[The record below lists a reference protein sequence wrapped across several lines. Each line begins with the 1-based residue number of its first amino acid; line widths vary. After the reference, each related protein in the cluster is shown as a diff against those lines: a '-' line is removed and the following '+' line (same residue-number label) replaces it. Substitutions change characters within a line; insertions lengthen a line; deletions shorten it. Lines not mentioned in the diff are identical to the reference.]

1 MSKERLFELRELLT
15 RYNYEYHVQ
24 DNPTISDTEYD
35 LMLREL
41 LELEDKYPEE
51 YDPSS
56 PTLKVG
62 GEVLDSFN
70 KKTHK
75 RSMLSLGNVFNRE
88 ELKQWAGKIE
98 KEINQVEYCVEL
110 KIDGLAMSIEYIDGY
125 YSQAVTRGDGVVGED
140 VTNNVKTI
148 RSIPLKIEEN
158 NEVEFRGEVFM
169 PKKSF
174 VKVNKDRAI
183 NQEKEFANCRNA
195 AAGSIRQLDSKIAA
209 KRGLSAFW
217 YYMPQGV
224 NFGFKTHYDSL
235 MGMKK
240 WGLKVNDK
248 TRLITD
254 IDEVFKYIQKIE
266 AERFDYSYDID
277 GVVIKVNDFEAQIKL
292 GSTAKTPKWAIAYK
306 FKEEEATSV
315 IEDIFLTVG
324 RTGRITPNAKLTPVN
339 LAGSTVSFATL
350 HNEDIIK
357 EKDVRINDTVIVKK
371 AGEIIPEIVRVVYE
385 DRKDQLEFKFPER
398 CPECGNLIYR
408 LENESDFYCVNN
420 DCPARI
426 IEGIA
431 HFASRNAMNIDGLGI
446 KKVERFVNEGLINS
460 FEDIYTLADYKEK
473 ILTLD
478 KFGEKSYD
486 NLIKAIEKSK
496 ENELDKLLIGL
507 GIRQV
512 GEKASKILAEKY
524 ENIDALME
532 TSVQELELIN
542 DIGTITAISIKEFFN
557 DENNMK
563 MIKTFKDLGLNTA
576 YTKQLIEESKFGGK
590 VCVLTGSLERF
601 SRKEATVFLESKGAK
616 VTSAVSKN
624 TDYVIYG
631 TSAGSKLTKAIDL
644 GVATLSEEEFFEE
657 MQND

>member
-1 MSKERLFELRELLT
+1 MSKERLFELRKLLT

-41 LELEDKYPEE
+41 LELEAKYPEE

-56 PTLKVG
+56 PSLKIG
-62 GEVLDSFN
+62 GEVLESFN
-70 KKTHK
+70 KLTHK
-75 RSMLSLGNVFNRE
+75 RSMLSLGNVFNKE
-88 ELKQWAGKIE
+88 ELQQWADRIT
-98 KEINQVEYCVEL
+98 KEIGKVEYCVEL
-110 KIDGLAMSIEYIDGY
+110 KIDGLAMSIEYQNGY
-125 YSQAVTRGDGVVGED
+125 FTQAVTRGDGIVGED

-148 RSIPLKIEEN
+148 MSIPLKIDEN
-158 NEVEFRGEVFM
+158 SEVEFRGEVYM
-169 PKKSF
+169 PKSSF
-174 VKVNKDRAI
+174 VKVNKERAL
-183 NQEKEFANCRNA
+183 NSEKEFANCRNA
-195 AAGSIRQLDSKIAA
+195 AAGSIRQLDSKVAS

-217 YYMPQGV
+217 YYMPQGAD
-224 NFGFKTHYDSL
+224 FGFKTHYDSL

-240 WGLKVNDK
+240 WGFKINDK
-248 TRLITD
+248 TRLINSV
-254 IDEVFKYIQKIE
+254 DEVFKYIQKIE
-266 AERFDYSYDID
+266 EERFDYPYDID
-277 GVVIKVNDFEAQIKL
+277 GVVIKVNNFASQDIL
-292 GSTAKTPKWAIAYK
+292 GSTAKVPKWAIAYK
-306 FKEEEATSV
+306 FKEEEAKTV
-315 IEDIFLTVG
+315 VEDIFLSVG

-339 LAGSTVSFATL
+339 LAGSTVSYATL

-357 EKDVRINDTVIVKK
+357 EKDVRVNDTVIVKK

-385 DRKDQLEFKFPER
+385 DRKGQQEFKFPSN

-408 LENESDFYCVNN
+408 LENESDYYCVNN

-431 HFASRNAMNIDGLGI
+431 HFASRNAMNIDGLGV

-460 FEDIYTLADYKEK
+460 FEDIYTLENYKEK
-473 ILTLD
+473 IISLD

-496 ENELDKLLIGL
+496 ENELDKIIIGL

-512 GEKASKILAEKY
+512 GEKASKILAERF
-524 ENIDALME
+524 ENIDNLMNA
-532 TSVQELELIN
+532 SVEELEEID
-542 DIGTITAISIKEFFN
+542 DIGTITALSIQEFFN

-563 MIKTFKDLGLNTA
+563 MIKTFKDLGLNMT
-576 YTKQLIEESKFGGK
+576 YTKQLVEESKFSGK

-601 SRKEATVFLESKGAK
+601 TRKEASLFLESKGAK
-616 VTSAVSKN
+616 VTSSVSKK

-631 TSAGSKLTKAIDL
+631 SNAGSKLTKANDL
-644 GVATLSEEEFFEE
+644 KIATLSEEEFFEE